1 MASSMAPTR
10 FAGDQEMSTRN
21 LVGMQLLSWGIIS
34 TFFSSV
40 LFGPMLLGCGD
51 ARSRAPPPGQRPPL
65 TISLP
70 CRCAALDAVMPIF
83 AAGIGLGNI
92 LLGGRVM
99 GGDDSSAAS
108 VGASCS

>member
-1 MASSMAPTR
+1 
-10 FAGDQEMSTRN
+10 
-21 LVGMQLLSWGIIS
+21 
-34 TFFSSV
+34 
-40 LFGPMLLGCGD
+40 
-51 ARSRAPPPGQRPPL
+51 
-65 TISLP
+65 
-70 CRCAALDAVMPIF
+70 MPIF